1 MSRIDIAELNDFLH
15 GLQSSNAEAKAMIRK
30 IKEAAMDYAQ
40 DNSLKGEAVSTSKRY
55 FSSTYTSICQSII
68 EALDESEERLAQ
80 YIREFGSQVD
90 SSPSARIDA
99 EILQEAMAKV
109 SQLQRK
115 EEDLHRQLTA
125 PNTKPD
131 MQQVYAVK
139 SRSVHTQLLKA
150 IEQENILE
158 KYLAFEQSHGQFFS
172 ALAELIQA
180 TGRAV
185 QELLHHVTFN
195 DKTGT
200 YSVPKSATNS
210 LLLMKKAL
218 DNARK
223 ENNNDPFPDGFEDY
237 TVLAFTYVNGQG
249 ETVTMWLLEKDGKR
263 VENKELQGFLDKHGQ
278 ELPAVSYTELSGEEL
293 ERRVNDSWKDGV
305 NYLTGQKVSGFSG
318 GVLRSSAYVA
328 SMKDWADDAGLTD
341 MALGLGFGIA
351 AARNKKILAEKL
363 ERANY
368 ADVELGRYSV
378 ETLNRDQTRIVV
390 ENLLENG
397 ELSLKDLKNMV
408 PEGTPNTFKSTT
420 RIPEGAKYEFV
431 LSDGQKASV
440 RWHGPDSEAAIKH
453 PNSVSGSRWTA
464 QVKIGNKQ
472 IKVDGTWTKNQGLN
486 EVHVPIK
493 GK

>member
-1 MSRIDIAELNDFLH
+1 
-15 GLQSSNAEAKAMIRK
+15 
-30 IKEAAMDYAQ
+30 
-40 DNSLKGEAVSTSKRY
+40 
-55 FSSTYTSICQSII
+55 
-68 EALDESEERLAQ
+68 
-80 YIREFGSQVD
+80 
-90 SSPSARIDA
+90 
-99 EILQEAMAKV
+99 
-109 SQLQRK
+109 
-115 EEDLHRQLTA
+115 
-125 PNTKPD
+125 
-131 MQQVYAVK
+131 
-139 SRSVHTQLLKA
+139 
-150 IEQENILE
+150 
-158 KYLAFEQSHGQFFS
+158 
-172 ALAELIQA
+172 
-180 TGRAV
+180 
-185 QELLHHVTFN
+185 
-195 DKTGT
+195 
-200 YSVPKSATNS
+200 
-210 LLLMKKAL
+210 
-218 DNARK
+218 
-223 ENNNDPFPDGFEDY
+223 
-237 TVLAFTYVNGQG
+237 
-249 ETVTMWLLEKDGKR
+249 
-263 VENKELQGFLDKHGQ
+263 
-278 ELPAVSYTELSGEEL
+278 
-293 ERRVNDSWKDGV
+293 
-305 NYLTGQKVSGFSG
+305 
-318 GVLRSSAYVA
+318 
-328 SMKDWADDAGLTD
+328 

>member
-15 GLQSSNAEAKAMIRK
+15 GLRSSNAEAKAMIRK

-55 FSSTYTSICQSII
+55 FSSTYKSICQSII

-139 SRSVHTQLLKA
+139 ARSVHTQLLKA

-158 KYLAFEQSHGQFFS
+158 KYLAFEQSHGHFFS
-172 ALAELIQA
+172 ALDELIRS

-263 VENKELQGFLDKHGQ
+263 VENKELQDFLDKHGQ
-278 ELPAVSYTELSGEEL
+278 ELPGISYTEISGEEL

-318 GVLRSSAYVA
+318 GVLSSSAYVA
-328 SMKDWADDAGLTD
+328 SMKDWFDDAGLTD

-351 AARNKKILAEKL
+351 AARNKVVIPEKPPITVPKNYSQIRTYWKNEVVFKGTKVYQKDNIIDINKVDVKGRTNLQRMEKGLAPLGADGNPINLHHMTQREISSIAEVEQSFHQINSKTIHINPNSIPTGIDRKAFNKWRSDYWK
-363 ERANY
+363 ERAK
-368 ADVELGRYSV
+368 E
-378 ETLNRDQTRIVV
+378 
-390 ENLLENG
+390 
-397 ELSLKDLKNMV
+397 
-408 PEGTPNTFKSTT
+408 FK
-420 RIPEGAKYEFV
+420 
-431 LSDGQKASV
+431 
-440 RWHGPDSEAAIKH
+440 
-453 PNSVSGSRWTA
+453 
-464 QVKIGNKQ
+464 
-472 IKVDGTWTKNQGLN
+472 
-486 EVHVPIK
+486 
-493 GK
+493 

>member
-15 GLQSSNAEAKAMIRK
+15 GLRSSNAEAKAMIRK

-55 FSSTYTSICQSII
+55 FSSTYKSICQSII

-172 ALAELIQA
+172 ALDELIRA
-180 TGRAV
+180 TARAV
-185 QELLHHVTFN
+185 QELLHHVSFN

-200 YSVPKSATNS
+200 YSVPKSAANS
-210 LLLMKKAL
+210 LLLMKKAR
-218 DNARK
+218 DKARK
-223 ENNNDPFPDGFEDY
+223 ENDKDPYPKAFEDY
-237 TVLAFTYVNGQG
+237 TVLAYTYVNDQG

-263 VENKELQGFLDKHGQ
+263 VENKELQDFLEKHGQ
-278 ELPAVSYTELSGEEL
+278 ELDPLLYTNLSGEEL
-293 ERRVNDSWKDGV
+293 ERKVNDSWKEGI
-305 NYLTGQKVSGFSG
+305 NYLNGQKVSGVSG
-318 GVLRSSAYVA
+318 ATLRSSAYVA
-328 SMKDWADDAGLTD
+328 SMKDWTDDAGLTD
-341 MALGLGFGIA
+341 MALGLGFG
-351 AARNKKILAEKL
+351 
-363 ERANY
+363 
-368 ADVELGRYSV
+368 
-378 ETLNRDQTRIVV
+378 
-390 ENLLENG
+390 
-397 ELSLKDLKNMV
+397 
-408 PEGTPNTFKSTT
+408 
-420 RIPEGAKYEFV
+420 
-431 LSDGQKASV
+431 
-440 RWHGPDSEAAIKH
+440 
-453 PNSVSGSRWTA
+453 
-464 QVKIGNKQ
+464 
-472 IKVDGTWTKNQGLN
+472 
-486 EVHVPIK
+486 
-493 GK
+493 